1 MLFGRI
7 RRVHGT
13 LKFIHSRTPA
23 YIRLARQDVTAL
35 RRELLEA
42 LLSLGIGAAAGMF
55 FMCFLS
61 VAIIVTVW
69 DSRYRVLTTWLVCGM
84 GRGGGRWLAVFQA
97 SSQRTRPVREP
108 RQSTSARSRDHR
120 SSGAT
125 DIPTLRA
132 RATAANDRITPRAA
146 QRTPIPEPRG

>member
-23 YIRLARQDVTAL
+23 YIRLARQDVTAF

-42 LLSLGIGAAAGMF
+42 LLSLGIGAAAGML

-69 DSRYRVLTTWLVCGM
+69 DSRYRVLTTWLVCG
-84 GRGGGRWLAVFQA
+84 GWGVVAAAGLLYSRRALSGPAPFANLVKALLHDLEIIEAQGPQI
-97 SSQRTRPVREP
+97 SP
-108 RQSTSARSRDHR
+108 R
-120 SSGAT
+120 
-125 DIPTLRA
+125 
-132 RATAANDRITPRAA
+132 
-146 QRTPIPEPRG
+146 